1 VCRRVCGVLHGAYSA
16 RTTHRASIWSLS
28 SFAIEA
34 CPPFHR
40 PSHCLLR
47 HSKLPV
53 SLLLKHHSRSLQMR
67 VSSVNSALPPVCI
80 HVSHFITQ
88 TPPPLHAHH
97 CRPPYI
103 SSSPMLF
110 LFFVSR
116 TASLLANRPS
126 NKLIAAG
133 LLVYIYIFSNTSV
146 SSIFIIV
153 HKLETASRTMQRRV
167 TCSFLEPIPELRRSD
182 SGKPYVPPRTKS
194 PAPVDMVNRVNS
206 LRGPTTSRTSSMPVR
221 SSSFSRRAMAI
232 FKRVNS
238 AAVCKNLRAE
248 VDIGEAQKWQREME
262 GLEN

>member
-16 RTTHRASIWSLS
+16 CITHRASIWSLS

-40 PSHCLLR
+40 PSHCLPR

-53 SLLLKHHSRSLQMR
+53 SLLLKHHSRSLQMP
-67 VSSVNSALPPVCI
+67 VSSVNSELPPVCI

-133 LLVYIYIFSNTSV
+133 LLVYIYILQHIRFQYLHYCSQTRNCVKNDATTRAVFV
-146 SSIFIIV
+146 SR
-153 HKLETASRTMQRRV
+153 AN
-167 TCSFLEPIPELRRSD
+167 
-182 SGKPYVPPRTKS
+182 PRTQ
-194 PAPVDMVNRVNS
+194 
-206 LRGPTTSRTSSMPVR
+206 
-221 SSSFSRRAMAI
+221 
-232 FKRVNS
+232 
-238 AAVCKNLRAE
+238 AV
-248 VDIGEAQKWQREME
+248 
-262 GLEN
+262 

>member
-182 SGKPYVPPRTKS
+182 SGKPYALEFVLEKGNGNLQARQFGCG
-194 PAPVDMVNRVNS
+194 VQE
-206 LRGPTTSRTSSMPVR
+206 LEGGGGYWRG
-221 SSSFSRRAMAI
+221 
-232 FKRVNS
+232 
-238 AAVCKNLRAE
+238 AE
-248 VDIGEAQKWQREME
+248 VAAGDGGVGELNKRRCEKSISEHTTRW
-262 GLEN
+262 GGG